1 MSGSKLKETLEI
13 FDSRLASLSA
23 IMTRGRAELFP
34 GSDDMSPILSARLAE
49 DMLAFPYQIVFA
61 CNQPNHFLA
70 WLKDEDLPAAPEGI
84 EDMSYADLETH
95 IADCRA
101 SLAGA
106 KVTLDDAALNQNKVI
121 KVPPNISFTLS
132 GSEYVDEWLMPN
144 FYFHYVTAYNI
155 FRSRGL
161 KIGKADYMAH
171 LMPRITGR

>member
-23 IMTRGRAELFP
+23 IMARGRAELFP

-61 CNQPNHFLA
+61 CNQPNQFLA
-70 WLKDEDLPAAPEGI
+70 WLCGDEMPSGPDGI
-84 EDMSYADLETH
+84 EEMSYSDLEAH
-95 IADCRA
+95 IESCRSALARAKESLDA
-101 SLAGA
+101 SAID
-106 KVTLDDAALNQNKVI
+106 KEKVI

-132 GSEYVDEWLMPN
+132 GAEYVDEWLVPN

-161 KIGKADYMAH
+161 KVGKADYMAH
-171 LMPRITGR
+171 LMPRITGK